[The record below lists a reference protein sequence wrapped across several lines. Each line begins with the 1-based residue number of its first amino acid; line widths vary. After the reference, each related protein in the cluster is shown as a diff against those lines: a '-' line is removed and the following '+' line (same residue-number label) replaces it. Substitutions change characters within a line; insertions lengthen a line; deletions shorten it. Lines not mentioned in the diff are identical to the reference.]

1 MSTKTL
7 LIIVIVVAALLAAA
21 AYTHRPRARASTGTF
36 SVHGNR

>member
-21 AYTHRPRARASTGTF
+21 TYMHRPRARASTGPI